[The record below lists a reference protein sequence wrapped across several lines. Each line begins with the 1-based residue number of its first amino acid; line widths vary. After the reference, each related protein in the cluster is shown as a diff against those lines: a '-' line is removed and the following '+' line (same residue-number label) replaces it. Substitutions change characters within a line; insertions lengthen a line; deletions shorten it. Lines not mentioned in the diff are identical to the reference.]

1 MAARNPQQALRD
13 GDLDEC
19 RAALTEQVK
28 AEPGDIK
35 HRAFLSQLLM
45 VQGEWD
51 RARKQLD
58 MLGSLDAAAI
68 DLVTDYTAAID
79 AEAVRGDVMAGRKAP
94 SIMGEPSAWVA
105 KLVEALR
112 LDAAGAAAQAYDL
125 RQEAFAEAPASPGQ
139 ADGTTFDWLSDADQ
153 RFGPVLEA
161 VMNGEYHWIP
171 FDAIASLDLEPP
183 KDLRD
188 VVWTVGIVRL
198 INGGEW
204 PVLVPTRYP
213 GSDTVSGAETE
224 HAMSRRTDWDVLHDD
239 HYKGIGQRM
248 LTTDAAD
255 LALLDLR
262 NITFDHAPP
271 MTDEEPGDSAPEA
284 DGD

>member
-1 MAARNPQQALRD
+1 MASIIPQEALRD
-13 GDLDEC
+13 GDLDAC

-28 AEPGDIK
+28 ANPGDAR
-35 HRAFLSQLLM
+35 HRAFLSQLFM

-58 MLGSLDAAAI
+58 MLGSLDAAAL
-68 DLVTDYTAAID
+68 DLVSDYTAALK
-79 AEAVRGDVMAGRKAP
+79 AEAVRTDVMSGKKAP
-94 SIMGEPSAWVA
+94 SIMGEPSAWIA

-112 LDAAGAAAQAYDL
+112 LDAAGASSQAYDL
-125 RQEAFAEAPASPGQ
+125 RQEAFAEAPASPGE
-139 ADGTTFDWLSDADQ
+139 ADGTRFAWLSDADQ

-171 FDAIASLDLEPP
+171 FEAVGSIDFEPP

-188 VVWTVGIVRL
+188 VVWSVGILRL
-198 INGGEW
+198 VNGGEW

-213 GSDTVSGAETE
+213 GSDTVSGGEPG
-224 HAMSRRTDWDVLHDD
+224 HALSRRTDWDVLHED

-262 NITFDHAPP
+262 SITFDHAPAP
-271 MTDEEPGDSAPEA
+271 SDAADDSAET
-284 DGD
+284 DGG